1 MVHFEAQLEEH
12 DWQDR
17 LLCPTPSAE
26 LGLAYGSASCY
37 ISNSM
42 MLAGGLV
49 AKNDIALLDGSPH
62 LVVGCVSIEGQLA
75 VACHRLIWASQVS
88 LTAHIYRRAA
98 ESRELKWLSDHVLR
112 CAVAWLVQGDDF
124 IILSV

>member
-1 MVHFEAQLEEH
+1 
-12 DWQDR
+12 
-17 LLCPTPSAE
+17 
-26 LGLAYGSASCY
+26 
-37 ISNSM
+37 

-49 AKNDIALLDGSPH
+49 AKNDIALVDGNPH
-62 LVVGCVSIEGQLA
+62 LVVACVSIEGQLA
-75 VACHRLIWASQVS
+75 VLCHRFVWASQVS

-112 CAVAWLVQGDDF
+112 YAVAWFVKGDDF